1 MFTAPWG
8 GSEELW
14 SQSALELARLGH
26 SVSACVTYWPQP
38 SKSVVE
44 LARQGIAVRFWKWTT
59 SMHIRVKLSQLLAR
73 IGKRPPIDPLE
84 LAHGKWLRKTN
95 PDLVCVS
102 DGGISNGLGW
112 AKVCERSGIPF
123 ALLGHANAVHWW
135 PEDMEAVEIR
145 RLFSKA
151 LGSFFVSQANRQ
163 LFEMQ
168 IGLVLSNAEV
178 VRNPCA
184 ADYDQPMPWPE
195 SQPGEPIRLAC
206 VGRLEPA
213 SKGQD
218 ILLEVLSRDEWRSRD
233 IVLSFFGQGANEE
246 SLKSL
251 TARLGLGDKVR
262 FAGHV
267 SGIKEVWASHH
278 ALVLPSRYE
287 GLPLVVVEAMMCGR
301 IPIVTDVAG
310 NKEVVTDGE
319 DGFLAEA
326 PTITHL
332 ARAMERAWNERERWP
347 EMGSLAASNIRKLVP
362 ANPAREFANRLLS
375 LTAQPKSED
384 KR

>member
-14 SQSALELARLGH
+14 SKAALELAKLGH
-26 SVSACVTYWPQP
+26 EVSACVTYWPRQP
-38 SKSVVE
+38 KPLAE
-44 LARQGIAVRFWKWTT
+44 LAKQGV
-59 SMHIRVKLSQLLAR
+59 SIRYRNWGSWWQIRMKLSQLLRRAL
-73 IGKRPPIDPLE
+73 KQQPIEPME

-95 PDLVCVS
+95 PDIVCVS

-123 ALLGHANAVHWW
+123 TLLGQANAVHWW
-135 PEDMEAVEIR
+135 PDDKEAIEIR
-145 RLFSKA
+145 RLFAKSRA
-151 LGSFFVSQANRQ
+151 CFFVSQANRE
-163 LFEMQ
+163 LFETQ
-168 IGLVLSNAEV
+168 IGLLLPNAEV
-178 VRNPCA
+178 VRNPFA
-184 ADYDQPMPWPE
+184 ADYGQPMPWPE
-195 SQPGEPIRLAC
+195 SHPGAPIRLAC

-218 ILLEVLSRDEWRSRD
+218 IVLEVLSQDQWKSRNV
-233 IVLSFFGQGANEE
+233 VLSFLGQGDNED
-246 SLKSL
+246 SLKRL
-251 TARLGLGDKVR
+251 AARLGLGDKVR

-267 SGIKEVWASHH
+267 SSIQEVWATHH

-287 GLPLVVVEAMMCGR
+287 GLPLAVVEAMICGR

-319 DGFLAEA
+319 DGFLAES
-326 PTITHL
+326 PTILHF
-332 ARAMERAWNERERWP
+332 ARTMERAWKELGHWP
-347 EMGSLAASNIRKLVP
+347 EMGERAAANIRKLVP
-362 ANPAREFANRLLS
+362 ANPACEFANRLLA
-375 LTAQPKSED
+375 LAAQPKFQD